1 MKRRISAVVMT
12 ISGALAV
19 MIVVPWLHAANLS
32 ITDLG
37 TLGGGMSSA
46 LGINNRG
53 QVVGL
58 GWTASGEDHAFI
70 WQDGVMTDLGT
81 LGASFSFA
89 RSINERRQVLGSSG
103 TASGEPHTFLW
114 QNGVMTDLGTL
125 GHPDSNPVA
134 INDRGQIVGSSFAI
148 ASR

>member
-19 MIVVPWLHAANLS
+19 MIVVPRLHAANLS

-46 LGINNRG
+46 LGINNRE
-53 QVVGL
+53 QVVG
-58 GWTASGEDHAFI
+58 
-70 WQDGVMTDLGT
+70 V
-81 LGASFSFA
+81 
-89 RSINERRQVLGSSG
+89 SG
-103 TASGEPHTFLW
+103 TASGQSHAFLR

-125 GHPDSNPVA
+125 GGTNSIAVA
-134 INDRGQIVGSSFAI
+134 INERGRSLATAKGPPATGGPSSG
-148 ASR
+148 RMV